1 MYVVDDVNEAYE
13 IVEEVVKFAGD
24 LSRYLNKDI
33 AKYKTLLVQRI
44 FIKYPL
50 YWVIITK

>member
-24 LSRYLNKDI
+24 LSSTTDI
-33 AKYKTLLVQRI
+33 
-44 FIKYPL
+44 
-50 YWVIITK
+50 

>member
-24 LSRYLNKDI
+24 LPIMSSPKSL
-33 AKYKTLLVQRI
+33 I
-44 FIKYPL
+44 FQAVL
-50 YWVIITK
+50 